1 MPLASPAMPRHAFR
15 MPTLDLPQDVFL
27 DIFDAAP
34 LRDLSPGEVVISAGG
49 PADQVFNILS
59 GVLRVCRTGT
69 DGRRQV
75 LSFLFPG
82 NFVGL
87 TATETYFF
95 SVEAVTPARIAYCP
109 RRLLDER
116 LARDPVAERAFLNM
130 MLRVVEDIL
139 DVVYSLGQRTASERL
154 AVFLLYL
161 RHWRRLTENLAD
173 DSDPR
178 LTEID
183 IPMSREDIADFLG
196 LKKETVSR
204 SFKELET
211 DKLILRRETHHVRI
225 LDLTALRELAG
236 IRDFAS
242 PRRIAQSV

>member
-1 MPLASPAMPRHAFR
+1 MPAPEPPGLH
-15 MPTLDLPQDVFL
+15 LPQDIFL
-27 DIFDAAP
+27 DIFDGAP
-34 LRDLSPGEVVISAGG
+34 LRELLPGETVISAGER
-49 PADQVFNILS
+49 ADQVFNLVS

-95 SVEAVTPARIAYCP
+95 SVEAVTPARIACCP

-116 LARDPVAERAFLNM
+116 LAADRAAERAFLNM

-139 DVVYSLGQRTASERL
+139 DSVYSLGQRTASERL

-161 RHWRRLTENLAD
+161 RHWRRLTDNLAN

-178 LTEID
+178 LAEID

-211 DKLILRRETHHVRI
+211 RRLLLRRGNHQVRV
-225 LDLTALRELAG
+225 LDLAALRELAG

-242 PRRIAQSV
+242 PRRLAQAP

>member
-1 MPLASPAMPRHAFR
+1 MLWG
-15 MPTLDLPQDVFL
+15 MPTLVLPQDVFL

-34 LRDLSPGEVVISAGG
+34 LRDLAPGEVVISAGG

-59 GVLRVCRTGT
+59 GVLRVCRTGS

-95 SVEAVTPARIAYCP
+95 SVEAVTPTRIACCP
-109 RRLLDER
+109 RHRLDAR
-116 LARDPVAERAFLNM
+116 LASDPVAQRAFLNM

-139 DVVYSLGQRTASERL
+139 DVVYSLGQRTANERL

-161 RHWRRLTENLAD
+161 RHWRRLTDNLAD

-178 LTEID
+178 LAEID
-183 IPMSREDIADFLG
+183 IPMSRGDIADFLG

-211 DKLILRRETHHVRI
+211 AQLILRRDSHQVRV

-242 PRRIAQSV
+242 PRRLAQSV

>member
-1 MPLASPAMPRHAFR
+1 MPAPQP
-15 MPTLDLPQDVFL
+15 PTLDLPQDVFL

-34 LRDLSPGEVVISAGG
+34 LRDLVPGEVVISAGG
-49 PADQVFNILS
+49 KADQVFNIVS

-75 LSFLFPG
+75 LSFLFPD

-95 SVEAVTPARIAYCP
+95 SVEAVTLSRIACCP
-109 RRLLDER
+109 RHVLDAR
-116 LARDPVAERAFLNM
+116 LASDPVAERAFLNM
-130 MLRVVEDIL
+130 MLRVVEDVL
-139 DVVYSLGQRTASERL
+139 DVVYSLGQRTARERL

-161 RHWRRLTENLAD
+161 RHWRRLTDHLAND
-173 DSDPR
+173 NDPR

-211 DKLILRRETHHVRI
+211 DQVILRSGSHHVRV
-225 LDLTALRELAG
+225 LDLAALRELAG

-242 PRRIAQSV
+242 PRRIAQSM